1 MDVPT
6 DHLLPV
12 IPEIPVPPDTHAFV
26 RFGHQYE
33 PYEYTGWLDESMSW
47 KDTCYIGTWSP
58 LQKVRL
64 QGPDAVEF
72 MSTLAGNGF
81 STFAVGQ
88 GKHVALCNPRGRV
101 LGDGVLMRLA
111 EDELICTV
119 GRNAT
124 AWIEWNLARSRYKVT
139 TSDVTSDRFIFQVS
153 GPASLAVLE
162 EATGQSFRD
171 IEFMRFAPRE
181 IDGMEFLALR
191 QGMAGEIGYELHG
204 RTEDGIAIWNR
215 ILEVGA
221 AHGIRRLGGRTKMV
235 NHVEACFPTPSVDY
249 QPAWFDDEIKD
260 FADHAAAD
268 VARLSNFFWRH
279 RGSYVT
285 EDVRDYFYSPVD
297 LGWGR
302 VIKFDHEFV
311 GREALE
317 REVAE
322 PRRKMVTLVWNHED
336 VLDVHASLHRDGPAY
351 QYMEMPRNGLGCMWA
366 DRVEKDGELVGIT
379 TSRCHSYFFRQT
391 ISLCPIDPAVAEPG
405 TEVEVVW
412 GEPDHPQKRIRAT
425 VARAPY
431 KTDRRRADLA
441 ALPAQPP
448 TGA

>member
-1 MDVPT
+1 MTPDSHALPIVPQ
-6 DHLLPV
+6 
-12 IPEIPVPPDTHAFV
+12 IPVPDDVHAYL
-26 RFGHQYE
+26 RFGAEFE
-33 PYEYTGWLDESMSW
+33 PYEYTGWIDESMSW
-47 KDTCYIGTWSP
+47 KETCYIGDWSP
-58 LQKVRL
+58 LFKMHL
-64 QGPDAVEF
+64 QGPDALAF
-72 MSTLAGNGF
+72 FASLAGNDF
-81 STFAVGQ
+81 DRFAIGQ
-88 GKHVALCNPRGRV
+88 AKHLALPNARGKVM
-101 LGDGVLMRLA
+101 GDGILMRRG
-111 EDELICTV
+111 EDEFLFTSGPGALWTQWKF
-119 GRNAT
+119 GRGGYDAVAT
-124 AWIEWNLARSRYKVT
+124 DLTR
-139 TSDVTSDRFIFQVS
+139 DQFIFQVQ
-153 GPASLAVLE
+153 GPASLQVLE
-162 EATGQSFRD
+162 QATQQSFRD
-171 IEFMRFAPRE
+171 IEFMRFAERD
-181 IDGMEFLALR
+181 IDGMRFDVLR
-191 QGMAGEIGYELHG
+191 QGMAGEVGYELHG